1 MNTKIPIQQNTPEW
15 LNAKLS
21 TIGGSEI
28 YALVVSLLTEEEI
41 KQYLP
46 YFEYENNFGSVMK
59 TAIKFLYGITENIGV
74 VNSEYGNAM
83 ELPMVYFFNKNFYG
97 LANAQY
103 TRDFIVHEKHKNIS
117 CSPDGYIDLQGEVEE
132 FGNQDN
138 KITKEDGR
146 GLLELKT
153 IAYSDA
159 WNEEAK
165 MQYLF
170 QCNWN
175 AWVSGLNWYCIYL
188 SYARDYENESD
199 FKKGKRVVYAERGDY
214 DKIAEEV
221 DFKEYFYKT
230 NPAVINLCKL
240 AFKRFATMINEA
252 RTLDYGKMWSVFP
265 FSNKHEKFLNEKK
278 LLSQIQDTSIQEKFG
293 KRDATDKELNMILER
308 FVASAKINQ
317 LQERRD
323 FIDAHFT
330 KELLNNTEVCY
341 TWNGFDLKCKETQKG
356 ISYSP
361 TAKNK
366 IFTNEITNLIKSK
379 SI

>member
-1 MNTKIPIQQNTPEW
+1 MMQTIQQNTPEW
-15 LNAKLS
+15 LSAKLS

-46 YFEYENNFGSVMK
+46 YFEYESSFGSVMK
-59 TAIKFLYGITENIGV
+59 TAIKFLYGITSEIGV

-83 ELPMVYFFNKNFYG
+83 ELPMVHFFNKNFYG
-97 LANAQY
+97 LAKAQY
-103 TRDFIVHEKHKNIS
+103 TRDFIVHDKYKNIS
-117 CSPDGYIDLQGEVEE
+117 CSPDGYIDLESEVEE
-132 FGNQDN
+132 FGNQDS
-138 KITKEDGR
+138 KITKEDDR

-153 IAYSDA
+153 ITHSDA

-175 AWVSGLNWYCIYL
+175 AWVCGLNWYCVYL
-188 SYARDYENESD
+188 SYAKDYEGESD
-199 FKKGKRVVYAERGDY
+199 FKKGKRVVYSEKCEY

-221 DFKEYFYKT
+221 EFKEYFYKT
-230 NPAVINLCKL
+230 NHAVINLCKL
-240 AFKRFATMINEA
+240 AFKRFVAKIKEA
-252 RTLDYGKMWSVFP
+252 RTLDYGKMWSVFQ
-265 FSNKHEKFLNEKK
+265 FSNKHKIFLEERK

-293 KRDATDKELNMILER
+293 KRDATDKELDMILER

-317 LQERRD
+317 LQERKD
-323 FIDAHFT
+323 LIDAHFI
-330 KELLNNTEVCY
+330 KELLNNTEVSA
-341 TWNGFDLKCKETQKG
+341 TWKGFDLKCKETKSG

-361 TAKNK
+361 TSKNK
-366 IFTNEITNLIKSK
+366 PFTLETKNIIKNN
-379 SI
+379 